1 MKLLLRKASL
11 QARLEGSPPRH
22 IKDIKDTDYTVLDD
36 GVKVGCIRGGEL
48 HGTHQWG
55 WWWFLQTWPAPQP
68 NQGFEVTLEKA
79 MAAFKAR
86 YEQFLKDQQAKSDR
100 DSCE

>member
-11 QARLEGSPPRH
+11 QARLEATPPRH
-22 IKDIKDTDYTVLDD
+22 IKDIKDTDYAVLDD
-36 GVKVGCIRGGEL
+36 GVKVGRIYGDTL
-48 HGTHQWG
+48 HGSHQWG
-55 WWWFLQTWPAPQP
+55 WTWSLHTWPAPPP
-68 NQGFEVTLEKA
+68 NHGFEVTLKEA

-86 YEQFLKDQQAKSDR
+86 YEQFLKDQQAKSDQ